1 MMSDDKFKVIIAG
14 SRTLTPSYFVTLFN
28 VCEYLLKQKTEKSI
42 EIEIVSGKA
51 KGADLLGEA
60 YAKLKG
66 YGIKQFPAK
75 WSEKGKSAGY
85 LRNVEMAQYANA
97 LIAFWDGKSKGTRHM
112 I

>member
-1 MMSDDKFKVIIAG
+1 M
-14 SRTLTPSYFVTLFN
+14 
-28 VCEYLLKQKTEKSI
+28 
-42 EIEIVSGKA
+42 
-51 KGADLLGEA
+51 LGEA

-112 I
+112 IEIAKERGLSVRIIQI